1 MTTIPGQGKCTPLLS
16 LDAVFGRT
24 RTQAVRRYSYS
35 CPMAQLSGMQSSE
48 YEYHVVEYEY
58 EMII

>member
-1 MTTIPGQGKCTPLLS
+1 MLS

-24 RTQAVRRYSYS
+24 RTQAFRRYSYS
-35 CPMAQLSGMQSSE
+35 CSMAQFSGMHSSE

>member
-1 MTTIPGQGKCTPLLS
+1 MLS

-24 RTQAVRRYSYS
+24 RTQAFRRYSYS
-35 CPMAQLSGMQSSE
+35 CSMAQFSGMQSSE